1 MKLDEIQYIECVL
14 FNLSVCIG
22 EAREWC
28 SAHFPRNKE
37 VSKRIHTL
45 MDAYKR
51 LEETLTLEAYKEARK

>member
-1 MKLDEIQYIECVL
+1 MKPDEIQYIEWTMHDL
-14 FNLSVCIG
+14 RSIIA

-28 SAHFPRNKE
+28 SGHFPRNKE

-51 LEETLTLEAYKEARK
+51 LEETLTLEVYKEAKK